1 MPYRH
6 ARESNATLVLCSE
19 DILVESSVD
28 GQISE
33 CLRMTAS
40 YISLS
45 NLAAE
50 AHLVEPK
57 VFVPAFLH

>member
-1 MPYRH
+1 
-6 ARESNATLVLCSE
+6 
-19 DILVESSVD
+19 
-28 GQISE
+28 
-33 CLRMTAS
+33 MTAS